1 MPNLPARLLL
11 PFLLLPSATPL
22 PAATVATKNARVVE
36 VTVYAD
42 RAEVVR
48 EVTLDLPA
56 GPSTLEFADIPRGAE
71 PDSFR
76 LSAKGVPAVLGAVEI
91 RERADT
97 PKEAPERLALQQEV
111 DRIQGELDQLTA
123 QDATAAD
130 LRTFLKALGATTA
143 QRESEN
149 LGTGKGDVASIA
161 AVYDLLSRRLGEIAE
176 QGLARGRARTKLQ
189 KDLEVARAK
198 LAAAKEA
205 GAIESLVAAAEL
217 ETRQAGSLTLRVAY
231 LVRGAS
237 WTPSYRATLDAATG
251 SVALVSEGIVRQQ
264 TGEDW
269 KGVAL
274 RLSTAAP
281 ATGVAAPELASLLL
295 RPVSVAELQESRQRS
310 ESVTVRGRRY
320 QNLLPV
326 APGIV
331 SDAVEEVTVVEANV
345 TPSAYNVSFEVPGR
359 SDVPSDDADHRVVLR
374 QEELPGTLVY
384 RISPALE
391 AAAYLTTLVKAPA
404 AYPLLAGSM
413 RALAGGTYLGVY
425 DLPETA
431 PGAEL
436 TLPFGRDNRIKVDRV
451 ALPQDRSTEGL
462 AGRTREI
469 AYAFKTTVENLR
481 DREVTLL
488 VEDRVPVS
496 EDEKIVVELD
506 KTTTAGHVPSR
517 HRPGVM
523 LWKLTLA
530 PREKKELRL
539 AYTVRLPRDVY
550 VPGLE

>member
-1 MPNLPARLLL
+1 MPNRRARLLL
-11 PFLLLPSATPL
+11 PFLLLLTANPVL
-22 PAATVATKNARVVE
+22 AATVATKNAKVVE

-48 EVTLDLPA
+48 EVTIDLPA

-91 RERADT
+91 RERADA

-111 DRIQGELDQLTA
+111 DRIQGELDQLAA
-123 QDATAAD
+123 QDVTAGD

-143 QRESEN
+143 QRESES
-149 LGTGKGDVASIA
+149 LGSGKADVVSIG
-161 AVYDLLSRRLGEIAE
+161 AVFDLLSRRLGEIAE

-189 KDLEVARAK
+189 KELEVARAK

-231 LVRGAS
+231 LVHGAS
-237 WTPSYRATLDAATG
+237 WTPSYRATLDASTG
-251 SVALVSEGIVRQQ
+251 GVSLVSEGVVRQQ

-269 KGVAL
+269 KGVVL

-281 ATGVAAPELASLLL
+281 ATGVAAPELEPLLL
-295 RPVSVAELQESRQRS
+295 RPTDTDALRREAEESRKSVRYQNVLAPPPPLPRTQNEVV
-310 ESVTVRGRRY
+310 ESVTVS
-320 QNLLPV
+320 
-326 APGIV
+326 ATI
-331 SDAVEEVTVVEANV
+331 

-391 AAAYLTTLVKAPA
+391 PAAYLTTLVKAPA

-462 AGRTREI
+462 SGRTREI
-469 AYAFKTTVENLR
+469 VYAFKTTVENLR
-481 DREVTLL
+481 DQAVTLL

-506 KTTTAGHVPSR
+506 KSTTAGHEPSK

-530 PREKKELRL
+530 PREKKEMRL

-550 VPGLE
+550 VPGLD